1 MSERR
6 TSAAVALVA
15 AAVFV
20 VLAVLWVPWDPVP
33 GGALPAADPSR
44 YFTDAE
50 IARGEDFARWARVWS
65 WSSLAV
71 SLVLLS
77 LLGLTRAGR
86 ALVGRL
92 PGPWWVQ
99 VPLAVAAVEVVVRL
113 LTLPFAVLLR
123 RHVLEFGLSNQAWG
137 AFAVDLAKSEALDVA
152 VTSLV
157 VLVLVGCAR
166 RWPRAWP
173 AVAGP
178 SLAALVVVGSLV
190 YPLVVEPL
198 FNSFTP
204 LPEGPLRARILDLAD
219 REGVDVDDVLVA
231 DASRRTT
238 TLNAY
243 VSGFGSTRR
252 VVVYDN
258 LVDDLGEDE
267 TVSVVA
273 HELSHAR
280 HRDVLGG
287 TTLGAAGAALG
298 VGLLGLVLSRRRT
311 GDAHDD
317 GGVAHPGNVPRL
329 LALVAVAGLLAS
341 PVQNGISRQVETRAD
356 VDALRVTD
364 DPDAFVA
371 LQQQLARR
379 SAADLTPPAWSH
391 WWFGSHPTTMARIAL
406 AESRTAQS
414 EVQPLPVATASQVE
428 LKMSRMLSPKAKTMT
443 TIRAAMPAI
452 RRPYSTAEAPR
463 SELLRAASMMR
474 R

>member
-1 MSERR
+1 VTERR
-6 TSAAVALVA
+6 TSVAVAVVGTPL
-15 AAVFV
+15 FV
-20 VLAVLWVPWDPVP
+20 VLALVWVPWDPVA
-33 GGALPAADPSR
+33 GGALATPDASR

-71 SLVLLS
+71 SLLVLS
-77 LLGLTRAGR
+77 VLGFTRAGR

-99 VPLAVAAVEVVVRL
+99 VPLAVATVEVVARL
-113 LTLPFAVLLR
+113 LTLPFAIMQR
-123 RHVLEFGLSNQAWG
+123 RHVLDYGLSNQAWG
-137 AFAVDLAKSEALDVA
+137 AFAVDVVKSEALDVV

-157 VLVLVGCAR
+157 LVVLVACAR

-173 AVAGP
+173 AVAGAG
-178 SLAALVVVGSLV
+178 LAVLVLLGSLV

-204 LPEGPLRARILDLAD
+204 LPDGPLRARILELAD

-258 LVDDLGEDE
+258 LVEDLGEDE

-273 HELSHAR
+273 HELSHAK
-280 HRDVLGG
+280 HQDVLVG

-298 VGLLGLVLSRRRT
+298 AGLLGLVVPRRRSE
-311 GDAHDD
+311 AD
-317 GGVAHPGNVPRL
+317 GEAEGVADPRSVPRI
-329 LALVAVAGLLAS
+329 LALVAVAGLLTS

-356 VDALRVTD
+356 VDALRATG
-364 DPDAFVA
+364 DPATFVA

-379 SAADLTPPAWSH
+379 SAADLTPPAWSQL
-391 WWFGSHPTTMARIAL
+391 WFGSHPTTMSRIAL
-406 AESRTAQS
+406 AE
-414 EVQPLPVATASQVE
+414 
-428 LKMSRMLSPKAKTMT
+428 
-443 TIRAAMPAI
+443 RAAEEGD
-452 RRPYSTAEAPR
+452 R
-463 SELLRAASMMR
+463 
-474 R
+474 